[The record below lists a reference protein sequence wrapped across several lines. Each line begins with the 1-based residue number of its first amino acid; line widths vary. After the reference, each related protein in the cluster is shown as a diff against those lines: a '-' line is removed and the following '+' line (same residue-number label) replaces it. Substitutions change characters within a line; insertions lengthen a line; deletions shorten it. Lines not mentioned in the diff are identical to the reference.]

1 MERLLLYAEEKI
13 SQDYSGSKVR
23 IIAWNYQLFQFQPD
37 CAFQEGNDTP
47 SRPKNHAQ
55 KSAPFIP

>member
-23 IIAWNYQLFQFQPD
+23 IIAWNYQLFRFQPD
-37 CAFQEGNDTP
+37 CAFQEAILKENTGV
-47 SRPKNHAQ
+47 R
-55 KSAPFIP
+55 